1 MIILRKWYRIYQY
14 RLTTKRCV
22 MKKILIIV
30 IWLLS
35 MCCAF
40 FAGGWTNQ
48 FAKDQYTMQDI
59 ASMMTTS
66 FGWTIQSSK
75 DVNAYQISLQDF
87 CEMYNHLTNE
97 DNSSGLAKSSGNIKG
112 IDPHFLQESNIHIAG
127 ESKKAVYVYEFP
139 LEFKMPEG
147 AHLQSIVAFTDGEIC
162 MSAIHVQLDQ
172 DIIDQVDN
180 RLSHDEVA
188 EAELLPS
195 TWPLNVDKLVVH
207 SWGQSFDKLMRK

>member
-1 MIILRKWYRIYQY
+1 
-14 RLTTKRCV
+14 

-139 LEFKMPEG
+139 LEFK
-147 AHLQSIVAFTDGEIC
+147 IC
-162 MSAIHVQLDQ
+162 MSAIHVQLDL

-188 EAELLPS
+188 EAELFPS
-195 TWPLNVDKLVVH
+195 TWPLNVDKQVVH

>member
-1 MIILRKWYRIYQY
+1 
-14 RLTTKRCV
+14 

-66 FGWTIQSSK
+66 FGWTNQSSK

-87 CEMYNHLTNE
+87 CEMYNHL
-97 DNSSGLAKSSGNIKG
+97 IKG

-162 MSAIHVQLDQ
+162 MSAIHVQLDL

-195 TWPLNVDKLVVH
+195 TWPLNVDKQVVH

>member
-1 MIILRKWYRIYQY
+1 
-14 RLTTKRCV
+14 

-75 DVNAYQISLQDF
+75 NVNVYQISLQDF

-97 DNSSGLAKSSGNIKG
+97 DNSSGLAKSIGNIKG
-112 IDPHFLQESNIHIAG
+112 IDPHFLQESNIHIAC

-162 MSAIHVQLDQ
+162 MSAIHVQLDNV
-172 DIIDQVDN
+172 DQVYN

-188 EAELLPS
+188 LLPL
-195 TWPLNVDKLVVH
+195 TWPLNVDKQVVH
-207 SWGQSFDKLMRK
+207 SWRQSFDKVMRK

>member
-1 MIILRKWYRIYQY
+1 
-14 RLTTKRCV
+14 

-97 DNSSGLAKSSGNIKG
+97 DTSSGLAKSSGSIKG

-162 MSAIHVQLDQ
+162 MSAIHVQLDL

-188 EAELLPS
+188 EAELFPS
-195 TWPLNVDKLVVH
+195 TWPLNVDKQVVH

>member
-1 MIILRKWYRIYQY
+1 
-14 RLTTKRCV
+14 

-40 FAGGWTNQ
+40 FAGGRTNQ

-75 DVNAYQISLQDF
+75 DVNVYQISLQDF

-97 DNSSGLAKSSGNIKG
+97 DNSSGLAKSIGNIKG
-112 IDPHFLQESNIHIAG
+112 IDPHFLQESNIHIAC

-162 MSAIHVQLDQ
+162 MSAIHVQLDNV
-172 DIIDQVDN
+172 DQVYN

-188 EAELLPS
+188 LLPL
-195 TWPLNVDKLVVH
+195 TWPLNVDKQVVH
-207 SWGQSFDKLMRK
+207 SWRQSFDKVMRK

>member
-97 DNSSGLAKSSGNIKG
+97 DNSSGLAKSSGNING
-112 IDPHFLQESNIHIAG
+112 VEFRLTFFRG
-127 ESKKAVYVYEFP
+127 KK
-139 LEFKMPEG
+139 K
-147 AHLQSIVAFTDGEIC
+147 
-162 MSAIHVQLDQ
+162 
-172 DIIDQVDN
+172 
-180 RLSHDEVA
+180 
-188 EAELLPS
+188 
-195 TWPLNVDKLVVH
+195 
-207 SWGQSFDKLMRK
+207 

>member
-1 MIILRKWYRIYQY
+1 
-14 RLTTKRCV
+14 

-87 CEMYNHLTNE
+87 CEMYNRLTNE
-97 DNSSGLAKSSGNIKG
+97 DNSSGLAKSS
-112 IDPHFLQESNIHIAG
+112 
-127 ESKKAVYVYEFP
+127 
-139 LEFKMPEG
+139 

-162 MSAIHVQLDQ
+162 MSAIHVQLDL

-188 EAELLPS
+188 EAELFPS
-195 TWPLNVDKLVVH
+195 TWPLNVDKQVVH

>member
-1 MIILRKWYRIYQY
+1 
-14 RLTTKRCV
+14 

-75 DVNAYQISLQDF
+75 DVNVYQISLQDF

-97 DNSSGLAKSSGNIKG
+97 DNSSGLAKSIGNIKG
-112 IDPHFLQESNIHIAG
+112 IDPHFLQESNIHIAC

-162 MSAIHVQLDQ
+162 MSAIHVQLDNV
-172 DIIDQVDN
+172 DQVYN
-180 RLSHDEVA
+180 RLSHNEVA
-188 EAELLPS
+188 LLPL
-195 TWPLNVDKLVVH
+195 TWPLNVDKQVVH
-207 SWGQSFDKLMRK
+207 SWRQSFDKVMRK

>member
-1 MIILRKWYRIYQY
+1 MVSDISISSDHQEVFNEKDPHHCNLAFVHV
-14 RLTTKRCV
+14 LC
-22 MKKILIIV
+22 
-30 IWLLS
+30 
-35 MCCAF
+35 F

-112 IDPHFLQESNIHIAG
+112 IDPHFLQESNIHIAC

-162 MSAIHVQLDQ
+162 MSAIHVQLDL

-188 EAELLPS
+188 EAELFPS
-195 TWPLNVDKLVVH
+195 TWPLNVDKQVVH

>member
-1 MIILRKWYRIYQY
+1 
-14 RLTTKRCV
+14 

-75 DVNAYQISLQDF
+75 DVNVYQISLQDF

-97 DNSSGLAKSSGNIKG
+97 DNSSGLAKSIGNIKG
-112 IDPHFLQESNIHIAG
+112 IDPHFLQESNIHIAC

-162 MSAIHVQLDQ
+162 MSAIHVQLDNV
-172 DIIDQVDN
+172 DQVYN

-188 EAELLPS
+188 LLPL
-195 TWPLNVDKLVVH
+195 TWPLNIDKQVVH
-207 SWGQSFDKLMRK
+207 SWRQSFDKVMRK

>member
-97 DNSSGLAKSSGNIKG
+97 DNSSGLAKSSGN
-112 IDPHFLQESNIHIAG
+112 
-127 ESKKAVYVYEFP
+127 
-139 LEFKMPEG
+139 
-147 AHLQSIVAFTDGEIC
+147 
-162 MSAIHVQLDQ
+162 
-172 DIIDQVDN
+172 
-180 RLSHDEVA
+180 
-188 EAELLPS
+188 
-195 TWPLNVDKLVVH
+195 
-207 SWGQSFDKLMRK
+207 

>member
-1 MIILRKWYRIYQY
+1 
-14 RLTTKRCV
+14 

-75 DVNAYQISLQDF
+75 DVNAYQISLQ
-87 CEMYNHLTNE
+87 E
-97 DNSSGLAKSSGNIKG
+97 DNSLGIAKSSGNIKG

-162 MSAIHVQLDQ
+162 MSAIHVQLDL

-188 EAELLPS
+188 EAELFPS
-195 TWPLNVDKLVVH
+195 TWPLNVDKQVVH

>member
-1 MIILRKWYRIYQY
+1 
-14 RLTTKRCV
+14 

-75 DVNAYQISLQDF
+75 DVNVYQISLQDY

-97 DNSSGLAKSSGNIKG
+97 DNSSGLAKSIGNIKG
-112 IDPHFLQESNIHIAG
+112 IDPHFLQESNIHIAC

-162 MSAIHVQLDQ
+162 MSAIHVQLDNV
-172 DIIDQVDN
+172 DQVYN

-188 EAELLPS
+188 LLPL
-195 TWPLNVDKLVVH
+195 TWPLNVDKQVVH
-207 SWGQSFDKLMRK
+207 SWRQSFDKVMRK

>member
-1 MIILRKWYRIYQY
+1 
-14 RLTTKRCV
+14 
-22 MKKILIIV
+22 
-30 IWLLS
+30 

-75 DVNAYQISLQDF
+75 DVNVYQISLQDF

-97 DNSSGLAKSSGNIKG
+97 DNSSGLAKSIGNIKG
-112 IDPHFLQESNIHIAG
+112 IDPHFLQESNIHIAC

-162 MSAIHVQLDQ
+162 MSAIHVQLDNV
-172 DIIDQVDN
+172 DQVYN

-188 EAELLPS
+188 LLPL
-195 TWPLNVDKLVVH
+195 TWPLNVDKQVVH
-207 SWGQSFDKLMRK
+207 SWRQSFDKVMRK

>member
-1 MIILRKWYRIYQY
+1 
-14 RLTTKRCV
+14 

-87 CEMYNHLTNE
+87 CEMYNRLTNE
-97 DNSSGLAKSSGNIKG
+97 DNSSGLAKSIGNIKG
-112 IDPHFLQESNIHIAG
+112 IDPHFLQESNIHIAC

-162 MSAIHVQLDQ
+162 MSAIHVQLDNV
-172 DIIDQVDN
+172 DQVYN

-188 EAELLPS
+188 LLPL
-195 TWPLNVDKLVVH
+195 TWPLNVDKQVVH

>member
-1 MIILRKWYRIYQY
+1 
-14 RLTTKRCV
+14 

-35 MCCAF
+35 TCCAF

-75 DVNAYQISLQDF
+75 DVNVYQISLQDF

-97 DNSSGLAKSSGNIKG
+97 DNSSGLAKSIGNIKG
-112 IDPHFLQESNIHIAG
+112 IDPHFLQESNIHIAC

-162 MSAIHVQLDQ
+162 MSAIHVQLDNV
-172 DIIDQVDN
+172 DQVYN

-188 EAELLPS
+188 LLPL
-195 TWPLNVDKLVVH
+195 TWPLNVDKQVVH
-207 SWGQSFDKLMRK
+207 SWRQSFDKVMRK

>member
-1 MIILRKWYRIYQY
+1 MVSDISISSDHQEVCNEKDPHHCNLAFVHV
-14 RLTTKRCV
+14 LC
-22 MKKILIIV
+22 
-30 IWLLS
+30 
-35 MCCAF
+35 F

-97 DNSSGLAKSSGNIKG
+97 DNSSGLAKSIGNIKG

-162 MSAIHVQLDQ
+162 MSAIHVQLDL

-188 EAELLPS
+188 EAELFPS
-195 TWPLNVDKLVVH
+195 TWPLNVDEQVVH

>member
-1 MIILRKWYRIYQY
+1 
-14 RLTTKRCV
+14 

-48 FAKDQYTMQDI
+48 FAKDQYTMKDI

-75 DVNAYQISLQDF
+75 DVNVYQISLQDF

-97 DNSSGLAKSSGNIKG
+97 DNSSGLAKSIGNIKG
-112 IDPHFLQESNIHIAG
+112 IDPHFLQESNIHIAC

-162 MSAIHVQLDQ
+162 MSAIHVQLDNV
-172 DIIDQVDN
+172 DQVYN

-188 EAELLPS
+188 LLPL
-195 TWPLNVDKLVVH
+195 TWPLNVDKQVVH
-207 SWGQSFDKLMRK
+207 SWRQSFDKVMRK

>member
-1 MIILRKWYRIYQY
+1 
-14 RLTTKRCV
+14 

-75 DVNAYQISLQDF
+75 DVNVYQISLQDF

-97 DNSSGLAKSSGNIKG
+97 DNSSGLAKSIGNIKG
-112 IDPHFLQESNIHIAG
+112 IDPHFLQESNIHIAC

-162 MSAIHVQLDQ
+162 MSAIHVQLDNV
-172 DIIDQVDN
+172 DQVYN

-188 EAELLPS
+188 LLPL
-195 TWPLNVDKLVVH
+195 TWPLNVDKQVVH
-207 SWGQSFDKLMRK
+207 SWRQSFDTVMRK

>member
-1 MIILRKWYRIYQY
+1 MIKNHAYSYEAWFLFFYISQILEICTNKFCLFLFDFRIAIFQERVYDNSI
-14 RLTTKRCV
+14 
-22 MKKILIIV
+22 KILINLRDDYIEKV
-30 IWLLS
+30 VSDISISSDHQEVCNEKDPHHCNLASVHVL
-35 MCCAF
+35 CF

-87 CEMYNHLTNE
+87 CEMYNRLTNE

-127 ESKKAVYVYEFP
+127 ESKE
-139 LEFKMPEG
+139 
-147 AHLQSIVAFTDGEIC
+147 SCIC
-162 MSAIHVQLDQ
+162 I
-172 DIIDQVDN
+172 
-180 RLSHDEVA
+180 
-188 EAELLPS
+188 
-195 TWPLNVDKLVVH
+195 
-207 SWGQSFDKLMRK
+207 

>member
-87 CEMYNHLTNE
+87 CEKYNHLTNE

-162 MSAIHVQLDQ
+162 MSAIHVQLDL

-188 EAELLPS
+188 EAELFPS
-195 TWPLNVDKLVVH
+195 TWPLNVDKQVVH

>member
-1 MIILRKWYRIYQY
+1 MAYKNLINLRDDYIEKVVSDISISSDHQEVCNEKDPHHCN
-14 RLTTKRCV
+14 LAAVHVLC
-22 MKKILIIV
+22 
-30 IWLLS
+30 
-35 MCCAF
+35 F
-40 FAGGWTNQ
+40 FAEVGPINFCRGSVHY
-48 FAKDQYTMQDI
+48 ARS

-147 AHLQSIVAFTDGEIC
+147 VHLQSIVAFTDGEIC
-162 MSAIHVQLDQ
+162 MSAIHVQLDS
-172 DIIDQVDN
+172 ILIKWIT
-180 RLSHDEVA
+180 A
-188 EAELLPS
+188 
-195 TWPLNVDKLVVH
+195 
-207 SWGQSFDKLMRK
+207 